1 MTLAMHPMSDA
12 SVGRE
17 RASRVFAVASILY
30 CLIALISAGVAALG
44 LFGFAGPVD
53 PVAVEPAQLLGLPWS
68 LAITPTLAP
77 TPVMMLSLSCGAMAI
92 NAVLIA
98 AAGRLMRGAA
108 R

>member
-1 MTLAMHPMSDA
+1 MTLALHPLGDA

-17 RASRVFAVASILY
+17 RLSRVFAVTSVLFV
-30 CLIALISAGVAALG
+30 LIALISAGVAALG

-68 LAITPTLAP
+68 LAITPAVAP
-77 TPVMMLSLSCGAMAI
+77 TPVMMLALSCGAMAI
-92 NAVLIA
+92 NAVLITL
-98 AAGRLMRGAA
+98 AGRLMRAGA